1 MAAVES
7 ALGGAGSRRQAAE
20 AVHALIGPNAV
31 TQVAA
36 ALHAAYGAQH
46 TARLFTQAGI
56 AHHLAAPPTTMTD
69 ESDVQRLHQVLRDQL
84 GVPAA
89 RRIGAAAG
97 RATGD
102 YLLTHRIPRPVQW
115 LLKRMPAAWAARIL
129 VAAIRRHAWTFAGAG
144 AFSAAAG
151 RPWRLTIRNG
161 PIGRGAARG
170 DEPVCDFYAHTFAR
184 LFEVLVHPRVQVE
197 EVECQAAGGAACV
210 FELRW

>member
-1 MAAVES
+1 M
-7 ALGGAGSRRQAAE
+7 
-20 AVHALIGPNAV
+20 HALIGPNAV

-36 ALHAAYGAQH
+36 ALHAAYGAQQ

-56 AHHLAAPPTTMTD
+56 AHHLAAPPTTMID
-69 ESDVQRLHQVLRDQL
+69 ESDVRRLHQVLRDQL

-102 YLLTHRIPRPVQW
+102 YLLAHRIPRPVQW
-115 LLKRMPAAWAARIL
+115 LLKRLPAAWAARIL
-129 VAAIRRHAWTFAGAG
+129 VAAIRRHAWTFTGAG
-144 AFSAAAG
+144 AFSAKAG

-161 PIGRGAARG
+161 PIGRGAAVG
-170 DEPVCDFYAHTFAR
+170 EPVCDFYTHTFAR
-184 LFEVLVHPRVQVE
+184 LFGVLVHPRVQVE

>member
-7 ALGGAGSRRQAAE
+7 ALRGANPRQPATD
-20 AVHALIGPNAV
+20 AVRALIGPNAV

-36 ALHAAYGAQH
+36 ALHAGYGAQH
-46 TARLFTQAGI
+46 TARLFAQAGI
-56 AHHLAAPPTTMTD
+56 AHHLAAPPTTMID
-69 ESDVQRLHQVLRDQL
+69 EADVQRLHQVLRDQL

-97 RATGD
+97 LATGD
-102 YLLTHRIPRPVQW
+102 YLLAHRIPRPIQW
-115 LLKRMPAAWAARIL
+115 LLKQLPAAWAARIL

-144 AFSAAAG
+144 AFTAQAG

-161 PIGRGAARG
+161 PIGRGAAAS
-170 DEPVCDFYAHTFAR
+170 EPVCDFYAHTFAR
-184 LFEVLVHPRVQVE
+184 LFRVLVHPRVQVE